1 MNAALKVF
9 STLLTYPT
17 ADIQAAAG
25 EMSEALDREPSI
37 PAAARE
43 QLHDLITEIA
53 SGDIYDLQERYV
65 SLFDRTRS
73 LSLHLFEHVHGESR
87 DRGQAMIDLKNLY
100 ESGGLHIAATE
111 LPDYLPLFLE
121 FLSTRP
127 RPEARD
133 LLGQTGHI
141 VGALGDR
148 LTQKQSAYAGVFGA
162 LAGMTDAAEI
172 EREEAVEALD
182 PDDLTALD
190 AEWEEAPV
198 TFGPESGDG
207 CKDGLIAR
215 LRAAKRPAAQQ
226 S

>member
-1 MNAALKVF
+1 MNTALKVF
-9 STLLTYPT
+9 SALLTYPST
-17 ADIQAAAG
+17 DIQAAAG
-25 EMSEALDREPSI
+25 DMSEALNREPGI
-37 PAAARE
+37 PDAARD
-43 QLHDLITEIA
+43 QLHGLIMEIA

-100 ESGGLHIAATE
+100 ENGGLHIAATE

-121 FLSTRP
+121 FLSTRSP
-127 RPEARD
+127 LEARD

-141 VGALGDR
+141 VTALGDR
-148 LTQKQSAYAGVFGA
+148 LTQKQSAYAGIFAA
-162 LAGMTDAAEI
+162 LASMAEAAEVV
-172 EREEAVEALD
+172 REDAVEALD
-182 PDDLTALD
+182 PDDLTVLD

-198 TFGPESGDG
+198 TFGPESGNG

-215 LRAAKRPAAQQ
+215 LRAAKRPAVPR